1 MWVVINGDEH
11 TRVKTLEE
19 GAQLMDELLKQNPKD
34 RIQLI
39 HNDVYK
45 TRDDKKTKRG
55 KRS

>member
-19 GAQLMDELLKQNPKD
+19 GAQLMDELLKQNPKA
-34 RIQLI
+34 RIQLV

>member
-1 MWVVINGDEH
+1 MWVVINGEKH

-19 GAQLMDELLKQNPKD
+19 GAQLMDKLLKQNPKD
-34 RIQLI
+34 RIQLV

-45 TRDDKKTKRG
+45 MRDDKKTKRG